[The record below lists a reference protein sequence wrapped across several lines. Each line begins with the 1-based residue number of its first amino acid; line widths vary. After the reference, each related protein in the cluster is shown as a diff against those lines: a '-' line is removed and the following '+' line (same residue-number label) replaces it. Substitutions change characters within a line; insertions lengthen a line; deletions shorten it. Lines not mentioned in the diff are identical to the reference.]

1 MLELDEDA
9 LICDLAEAYGIY
21 DYESLPVQTVATLS
35 IGLRGD
41 SRIKMKMIG
50 AELTRSELLQTVI
63 ADYLALILWSKT
75 KDGQKGRNKPKPLR
89 DVITGGKNKKE
100 IVGFSTH
107 DDFERVRQQIL
118 SEVDHG

>member
-1 MLELDEDA
+1 MLETDEDA
-9 LICDLAEAYGIY
+9 LICDLAEAYGIF
-21 DYESLPVQTVATLS
+21 DYESLPLQTVATLS

-89 DVITGGKNKKE
+89 DVITGCKNKKE

-107 DDFERVRQQIL
+107 EDFERVRQQIL

>member
-9 LICDLAEAYGIY
+9 LICDLAEAYGIF
-21 DYESLPVQTVATLS
+21 DYESLPLQTVATLS

-75 KDGQKGRNKPKPLR
+75 KDGQKGRNKPKPRCNNQREEQKGNRWLQYARGLR
-89 DVITGGKNKKE
+89 TRPPA
-100 IVGFSTH
+100 
-107 DDFERVRQQIL
+107 DFE
-118 SEVDHG
+118 

>member
-1 MLELDEDA
+1 
-9 LICDLAEAYGIY
+9 
-21 DYESLPVQTVATLS
+21 VATLS

-89 DVITGGKNKKE
+89 DVITGSKNKKE

-107 DDFERVRQQIL
+107 EDFERVRQQIL